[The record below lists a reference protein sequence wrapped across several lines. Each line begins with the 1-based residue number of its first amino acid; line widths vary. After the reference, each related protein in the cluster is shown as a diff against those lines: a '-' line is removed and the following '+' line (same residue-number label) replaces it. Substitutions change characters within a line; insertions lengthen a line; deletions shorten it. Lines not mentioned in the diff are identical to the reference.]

1 MLRSI
6 SLILVGIGWAVST
19 DSLQAQ
25 ESKPTE
31 SRSSGSSQPI
41 VAGVTSGMRPS
52 PQEIQGRLAV
62 TVTSDGT
69 QDSERLETTVT
80 SGFVAPPGVDFSA
93 AFQEHQKRVKELR
106 DLREQLLATLGP
118 QHPALA
124 QIERQIVL
132 HSAKGQWLVEQTQ
145 EDMPPVH
152 GSQKVRRPYR
162 VESPD
167 TIVAGERFGL
177 AAPLEGFT
185 WEVRP
190 TTIEMFSAPA
200 PAAPTRATS
209 ATAQLG
215 HSIQGLSQRWKSN
228 EDEAQREEIVNELK
242 SEIGTYFDSDLNQR
256 REQLASLEKRL
267 EELRR
272 QIQKRESLRDR
283 FIDTMSHQIEMQ
295 WEGITLPTTQT
306 LDRPA
311 PPSRPIFE
319 TVGGNR

>member
-19 DSLQAQ
+19 DSLPAQ
-25 ESKPTE
+25 ESNPSV
-31 SRSSGSSQPI
+31 SRSSRSSQPA
-41 VAGVTSGMRPS
+41 VVGVTSGTGLS
-52 PQEIQGRLAV
+52 PQELQGRLAV
-62 TVTSDGT
+62 TATTDNT
-69 QDSERLETTVT
+69 QDQENSGTTVT
-80 SGFVAPPGVDFSA
+80 SGFIVPPGVDVTA
-93 AFQEHQKRVKELR
+93 AFQEHQNRVKELR

-124 QIERQIVL
+124 PIERQIVL
-132 HSAKGQWLVEQTQ
+132 HSAKGQWLVEQIQ
-145 EDMPPVH
+145 EEQPPVH

-167 TIVAGERFGL
+167 TIVAGERL
-177 AAPLEGFT
+177 SLTAPLEGFT

-190 TTIEMFSAPA
+190 TTIEMFSTPA

-215 HSIQGLSQRWKSN
+215 HSIQGLSQRWKAN
-228 EDEAQREEIVNELK
+228 EDETQREEIVNELK
-242 SEIGTYFDSDLNQR
+242 SEIGTYFDTDLNQR

-319 TVGGNR
+319 TVGGN